1 MKKSTL
7 LTILIFVSI
16 LVCLVLGFNN
26 LNNAQNTE
34 DFKRVEANLASS
46 IIACYSIEGS
56 YPESLEYLRN
66 NYGLYFNEDLYQI
79 HYRFLGDNL
88 MPEFKVFNKGTNE
101 K

>member
-7 LTILIFVSI
+7 GAVFVFVIL

-26 LNNAQNTE
+26 LNTAQDDE
-34 DFKRVEANLASS
+34 DFKRVEENLTYS

-56 YPESLEYLRN
+56 YPEDLDYLKN

-79 HYRFLGDNL
+79 HFRYLGDNL
-88 MPEFKVFNKGTNE
+88 MPEYKVFKKGIE
-101 K
+101 